1 MSLLKTIFG
10 KREPIQRYGG
20 VNSLVKDI
28 ADVIHATTEEVWNA
42 VKKDSP
48 DQNRVEIVIV
58 VNLTLWSLAIDE
70 LCRHAPLWS
79 PSQPQQFA
87 DQILASVVRHEWGS
101 IDPVTTDAMAGSL
114 ILLLQGLRT
123 DREEER
129 TGKIEGYTVVSR
141 ACHRPVQM
149 IAKTFPNLK
158 ELKFP
163 LSWAISPY
171 YPVGALVNRTALEK
185 VKALNKD
192 GVYAG

>member
-1 MSLLKTIFG
+1 MSLLKKIFG

-28 ADVIHATTEEVWNA
+28 ADVIHTATEEVWNA
-42 VKKDSP
+42 VKKDFP
-48 DQNRVEIVIV
+48 DQDRVQIVIV

-87 DQILASVVRHEWGS
+87 NQILASVVRHEWGS
-101 IDPVTTDAMAGSL
+101 IDPVTTDAMAGL
-114 ILLLQGLRT
+114 LMLLLQGLRT

-129 TGKIEGYTVVSR
+129 TGKIEGSTVVFR
-141 ACHRPVQM
+141 ACDRPIKM
-149 IAKTFPNLK
+149 IVKTFPNFK
-158 ELKFP
+158 ELE
-163 LSWAISPY
+163 LRLAMAISPY
-171 YPVGALVNRTALEK
+171 YPVGTLVNRTALEK
-185 VKALNKD
+185 VKALDKD